1 MRIASSALPG
11 LPAFGVACV
20 VELVYH
26 CVRPSI
32 HGDQNGDQL
41 AMTSEG
47 QKLKG
52 TPEILRER
60 ADKFQSIFENS
71 TMGIFQSTL
80 DGRFLMANPAFAS
93 ILGYDSP
100 EDLIGSIE
108 HIESQ
113 FYHHA
118 ERRAEI
124 LAAIETKEGISRFH
138 SELSRRDGTIITCS
152 LSIRAIRDVNGR
164 ITHLDGFIED
174 VTEATQWEKELQE
187 RAENLSK
194 ENLHLRALFKDR
206 YRFGKIIGKSA
217 VMQEVYEIMLQAAGT
232 DTSVI
237 IYGESGTG
245 KELVARGIHDCG
257 LRRSKEFVP
266 VNCGAIP
273 QHLLESEFFGHRK
286 GAYTGADAD
295 SHGYLDRADG
305 GTLFLDEVGELSLDM
320 QVKLLRA
327 IDGGTYSPLGDS
339 RPRKSDF
346 RLIAAT
352 NRNLRDMVKNGKMR
366 EDFFFRIDIV
376 PIDLPPLRDR
386 REDIP
391 LLIDHYLRELTG
403 SDNPAVLPGKVLEAL
418 YKYEYPGNV
427 RELHNILQR
436 YLAIKRLAFIGRLDH
451 EEVDQVSEQPEK
463 QMSLQERISHCEKT
477 AIEDSLALHQ
487 WRRGRT
493 AAALG
498 IDRKTLYTK
507 MKFYGIA

>member
-1 MRIASSALPG
+1 M
-11 LPAFGVACV
+11 
-20 VELVYH
+20 E
-26 CVRPSI
+26 
-32 HGDQNGDQL
+32 
-41 AMTSEG
+41 SEG
-47 QKLKG
+47 QKPDHAL
-52 TPEILRER
+52 EAVRER

-71 TMGIFQSTL
+71 TMGIFQSSL
-80 DGRFLMANPAFAS
+80 DGRFLMVNPAFAD

-100 EDLIGSIE
+100 EDLIDSIGD
-108 HIESQ
+108 IESQ

-124 LAAIETKEGISRFH
+124 LSAIEAKEGISRFDL
-138 SELSRRDGTIITCS
+138 EFRRKDGAIITCS
-152 LSIRAIRDVNGR
+152 LSIRAIRNANGE

-174 VTEATQWEKELQE
+174 VTKAILWKKEIQE
-187 RAENLSK
+187 RSENLTR
-194 ENLHLRALFKDR
+194 ENLRLRALFKDR

-217 VMQEVYEIMLQAAGT
+217 VMQEVYEIILQAAGT

-245 KELVARGIHDCG
+245 KELVARAIHD
-257 LRRSKEFVP
+257 LSRRRHKEFVP

-286 GAYTGADAD
+286 GAYTGANADAR
-295 SHGYLDRADG
+295 GYLDRADG
-305 GTLFLDEVGELSLDM
+305 GTLFLDELGELSLDM

-327 IDGGTYSPLGDS
+327 IDGGNYSPLGDS
-339 RPRKSDF
+339 RSRKSDF

-352 NRNLRDMVKNGKMR
+352 NRNLKEMVKSGKMR

-376 PIDLPPLRDR
+376 PIDLPPLRHR

-403 SDNPAVLPGKVLEAL
+403 TDNPPVLPGKVLEAL

-427 RELHNILQR
+427 REMQNIVQR
-436 YLAIKRLAFIGRLDH
+436 YLTIKRLDFLGRFDMEDGPRESDH
-451 EEVDQVSEQPEK
+451 TEK
-463 QMSLQERISHCEKT
+463 GMSLQERVALYEKS
-477 AIEDSLALHQ
+477 AIEKCLVLHR

-498 IDRKTLYTK
+498 IDRKTLYMK
-507 MKFYGIA
+507 MNAYGLISPQTEDE